1 MHVFVDSYYMVY
13 LNSHNRLEHFFNVSF
28 CEGQKAGVVVGNF
41 SISRNIPVEIMRDAI
56 LEKAED
62 IIRSNDVVLK
72 EIPVCMAFDEMWT
85 DAFFGRRV

>member
-13 LNSHNRLEHFFNVSF
+13 LNSHNRLKYFFNVSF
-28 CEGQKAGVVVGNF
+28 LEGRKVGVVVGNF
-41 SISRNIPVEIMRDAI
+41 GISRNIPVEIMRDAI
-56 LEKAED
+56 LEKAEE